1 MAVLKLR
8 AVDLDDCSR
17 IHQQGLGRGF
27 HDAGFSGARRPQEE
41 EISDRPAYRGQSRYV
56 SLVSP
61 DDLVNSF
68 VLSNYEVAEF
78 VLQVLRLSSRSA
90 GI

>member
-17 IHQQGLGRGF
+17 IPQQGLGRGF
-27 HDAGFSGARRPQEE
+27 HDPGFSGARRPQKE
-41 EISDRPAYRGQSRYV
+41 EISDRPAYWGQSRKV

-61 DDLVNSF
+61 DDLLNGF
-68 VLSNYEVAEF
+68 VLSNDEVAE
-78 VLQVLRLSSRSA
+78 L
-90 GI
+90 